1 MAGYFTLHVLASLL
15 TALALGGMVF
25 FAAMFTPLIFKR
37 LPPETAAGFIR
48 QVFPVY
54 YRAMA
59 ILTIAAGLPIWYRPE
74 AWVMAA
80 VGIGFMGARGMLMP
94 RINTARDGRAAG
106 DDAAARRFALL
117 HRVSVV
123 INLAQ
128 MVAVLAVF
136 LRLVK

>member
-1 MAGYFTLHVLASLL
+1 MADYFTLHILASLL

-37 LPPETAAGFIR
+37 LPPEIAAGFIR

-54 YRAMA
+54 YRVMA
-59 ILTIAAGLPIWYRPE
+59 ILTLAAGLPIWYRPE

-80 VGIGFMGARGMLMP
+80 VGGGFMASAGLLMP
-94 RINTARDGRAAG
+94 RINTARDGRDAG
-106 DDAAARRFALL
+106 DAAAARRFRAL
-117 HRVSVV
+117 HRVSVL

-128 MVAVLAVF
+128 MIAVLAVF
-136 LRLVK
+136 QRLVK